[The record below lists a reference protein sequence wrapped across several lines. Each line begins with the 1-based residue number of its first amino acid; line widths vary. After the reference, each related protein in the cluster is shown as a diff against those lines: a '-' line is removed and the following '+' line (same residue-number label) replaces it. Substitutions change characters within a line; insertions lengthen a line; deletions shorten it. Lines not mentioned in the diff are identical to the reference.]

1 MGRDSDDI
9 HRNFNSSSERNSDNV
24 GEKLFS
30 FSIDFD
36 VVFFNMDIYI
46 RSRSKDAPGWKRG
59 LTDKWTDGWK
69 DRQTD
74 K

>member
-36 VVFFNMDIYI
+36 VVFLTWIYI
-46 RSRSKDAPGWKRG
+46 YEVGRKMHQ
-59 LTDKWTDGWK
+59 DGRE
-69 DRQTD
+69 D
-74 K
+74 